1 MTTTETTF
9 ERAAGTQA
17 LLDAVSLAVW
27 APSIHNTQPWR
38 WRLADGWLDLFLERS
53 RLLAVADPAAH
64 LAVLSCGAALHH
76 ARISLAAAGW
86 RAVVTRLDEGSGPDH
101 LARLRLDRRADAVA
115 AAQRLVDVVPDRHT
129 DRLTTPGPPL
139 DGHRLRSVAT
149 AVEQEGARLQILR
162 PNQVYELARAADQAH
177 DIEAHDAWQ
186 AELAH
191 LMGPDRP
198 AGIGIPDEAVSHG
211 AGWAA
216 HHGAGWAAHPGRHFC
231 RDGATL
237 ITECHHHAATFAILH
252 GVGDSRSERLRA
264 GEALSAGWLT
274 ATEHEVAVLPLS
286 AMIEIGTTREALRG
300 MLTGH
305 DHPYL
310 VLRFSALDPDAG
322 PQQLTPRLNVREILE
337 TPPRD

>member
-17 LLDAVSLAVW
+17 LLDAVSLAVR

-38 WRLADGWLDLFLERS
+38 WRLGDGWLDLLLERS
-53 RLLAVADPAAH
+53 RLLAVVDPDAH

-101 LARLRLDRRADAVA
+101 LARLRVDRRTAAVA
-115 AAQRLVDVVPDRHT
+115 AAQRLVDVVPQRQT

-177 DIEAHDAWQ
+177 DIEAHEAWQ
-186 AELAH
+186 AELAG

-198 AGIGIPDEAVSHG
+198 AGIGIPDEEIP
-211 AGWAA
+211 
-216 HHGAGWAAHPGRHFC
+216 HGAGWAAHPERHFC

-252 GVGDSRSERLRA
+252 GAGDSRLELLRA

-286 AMIEIGTTREALRG
+286 AMIEIAATREALRRI
-300 MLTGH
+300 LTGR

-322 PQQLTPRLNVREILE
+322 PRPPTPRLHVREILE
-337 TPPRD
+337 TSPRD

>member
-1 MTTTETTF
+1 MTTTQTTF

-17 LLDAVSLAVW
+17 LLDAVTVAVR

-38 WRLADGWLDLFLERS
+38 WRLGDGWLDLFLERS
-53 RLLAVADPAAH
+53 RLLAVADPDAH

-76 ARISLAAAGW
+76 ARIGLAAAGW
-86 RAVVTRLDEGSGPDH
+86 RAVVTRLDEASRPDH
-101 LARLRLDRRADAVA
+101 LARLRVDRRMAAVG
-115 AAQRLVDVVPDRHT
+115 AAQRLVDVVPHRHT

-139 DGHRLRSVAT
+139 DNHRLRSVAT

-162 PNQVYELARAADQAH
+162 PNQVYEIARAADRAH
-177 DIEAHDAWQ
+177 DVEAHEAWQ
-186 AELAH
+186 AELAG

-198 AGIGIPDEAVSHG
+198 AGIGIPDAEIP
-211 AGWAA
+211 
-216 HHGAGWAAHPGRHFC
+216 HGAGWAAHPGRHFG

-237 ITECHHHAATFAILH
+237 ITESHHHAATFAILH
-252 GVGDSRSERLRA
+252 GAGDSRSEWLRA

-274 ATEHEVAVLPLS
+274 ATEHELAVLPLS
-286 AMIEIGTTREALRG
+286 AMIEIAATREALRRI
-300 MLTGH
+300 LTGS

-322 PQQLTPRLNVREILE
+322 AQQPTPRLHIREILE
-337 TPPRD
+337 TPTRD